1 MDQSASYVSWTA
13 KFALLANINVLFG
26 SGSEGDAFL
35 YNTMGQIWFIHPVI
49 RSFVGPPPPDSDSLQ
64 PLASSFLP
72 PASCLQ
78 TPASSFWPLVPC
90 IQLFAFSVWLPA
102 SEF

>member
-49 RSFVGPPPPDSDSLQ
+49 RSFVGPPPLIQ
-64 PLASSFLP
+64 IASSLWP

-78 TPASSFWPLVPC
+78 
-90 IQLFAFSVWLPA
+90 LPA
-102 SEF
+102 SRLQHPASGL

>member
-72 PASCLQ
+72 PDSSIQPLASSLCPLASSSLHPAFCFQCL
-78 TPASSFWPLVPC
+78 ASSF
-90 IQLFAFSVWLPA
+90 
-102 SEF
+102 